1 VLGGGATLIG
11 EGFGFDVGAEP
22 LPSGGG
28 ELCAVDVRSVLA
40 DGAVNFGFAT
50 GFDTGRGSLRV
61 AGA

>member
-11 EGFGFDVGAEP
+11 DGFGFDVGAEP
-22 LPSGGG
+22 VLSGDG
-28 ELCAVDVRSVLA
+28 ELGAVDARSVFA
-40 DGAVNFGFAT
+40 DGAVNLGFDT